1 MMYQSLT
8 ADTDSARR
16 DLAALA
22 RRKDDGCMLFLYELL
37 VILRCLADPPKEKEL
52 RADLY
57 VMF

>member
-1 MMYQSLT
+1 MSQSLT
-8 ADTDSARR
+8 TGTDSARG

-22 RRKDDGCMLFLYELL
+22 RRKNDGWMLFLFELL